1 MRKHNDE
8 VSFGRSLEE
17 RLSNKFDALQLARE
31 NQNEDLFDEISKSI
45 LVLIKAVPSVFDELM
60 NRKDE
65 LDKEL
70 QDTLQSIRRE
80 ASYAK
85 DEIQRQGFIK
95 YENFKAQWDYRELLE
110 EIIMEVLE
118 AHSLIRMV
126 KVPEAILIDVGDDE
140 NERC

>member
-70 QDTLQSIRRE
+70 KDTLQSIQRE

-118 AHSLIRMV
+118 AHSLIQMV
-126 KVPEAILIDVGDDE
+126 KVPEAILIDDGDDE

>member
-8 VSFGRSLEE
+8 VSLGRSLEE
-17 RLSNKFDALQLARE
+17 RLSNKFDALQLSRE
-31 NQNEDLFDEISKSI
+31 NQHEDLFDEISKSI
-45 LVLIKAVPSVFDELM
+45 LVLTKGTPTVYKELM
-60 NRKDE
+60 LRKDE

-70 QDTLQSIRRE
+70 KETLQSIHHE

-118 AHSLIRMV
+118 AHNLIPMV
-126 KVPEAILIDVGDDE
+126 KVPEAILVDDE
-140 NERC
+140 LDGEVSE

>member
-118 AHSLIRMV
+118 AHSLIQMV